1 MTGLATTVVSAG
13 QRRRPRR
20 LSRRVGVVC
29 CVLVPGVLLA
39 AVIAVGTGTVQIPPA
54 RAVLVV
60 ADALGWSG
68 VDVPAA
74 ERAVLLYVRMPRV
87 VVGAVVGAALSVAG
101 VAMQGVFRNPLAEPG
116 VIGVSAGAALGA
128 VTALYFGLTQ
138 LSVWLLPGLAFVG
151 ATVAVLVVFVVAQ
164 LARRRVAS
172 TMLLIGIAVNALLGS
187 AISIMIA
194 TATTE
199 EDLRSIMFWLQG
211 GLDARTWQHVK
222 LITVP
227 VLVGCAV
234 LMTFARDRNVR
245 VLGDDQGRA
254 SGVDVARS
262 RTVIMV
268 LAAMVTGVAV
278 SVTGTISF
286 VGMVVPHALRLVL
299 GADHRLLLPAS
310 ALGGAMFLVLADL
323 VARTAF
329 GPVTLQVGVI
339 TSIIG
344 APVLLL
350 FVLRNRRTVL

>member
-1 MTGLATTVVSAG
+1 M
-13 QRRRPRR
+13 P
-20 LSRRVGVVC
+20 GVV
-29 CVLVPGVLLA
+29 LTA
-39 AVIAVGTGTVQIPPA
+39 AIAVGTGTVQISPV
-54 RAVLVV
+54 RASLVV
-60 ADALGWSG
+60 ADALGWSE

-87 VVGAVVGAALSVAG
+87 VVGAIVGAALSVAG
-101 VAMQGVFRNPLAEPG
+101 VAMQGIFRNPLAEPG
-116 VIGVSAGAALGA
+116 VIGVSSGAALGA

-138 LSVWLLPGLAFVG
+138 LSPWLLPSLAFAG
-151 ATVAVLVVFVVAQ
+151 ATLAALVVFVVAQ
-164 LARRRVAS
+164 LARRQVAS

-222 LITVP
+222 LIIVP
-227 VLVGCAV
+227 VVLGCLV
-234 LMTFARDRNVR
+234 LMAFARDLNVM

-268 LAAMVTGVAV
+268 LAALVTGVAV

-286 VGMVVPHALRLVL
+286 VGMVVPHALRLLL

-310 ALGGAMFLVLADL
+310 ALGGAVFLVLADL

>member
-1 MTGLATTVVSAG
+1 M
-13 QRRRPRR
+13 P
-20 LSRRVGVVC
+20 GVV
-29 CVLVPGVLLA
+29 LTA
-39 AVIAVGTGTVQIPPA
+39 AIAVGTGTVQISPV
-54 RAVLVV
+54 RASLVV
-60 ADALGWSG
+60 ADALGWSE

-87 VVGAVVGAALSVAG
+87 VVGAIVGAALSVAG
-101 VAMQGVFRNPLAEPG
+101 VAMQGIFRNPLAEPG
-116 VIGVSAGAALGA
+116 VIGVSSGAALGA

-138 LSVWLLPGLAFVG
+138 LSPWLLPSLAFAG
-151 ATVAVLVVFVVAQ
+151 ATLAVLVVFVVAQ
-164 LARRRVAS
+164 LARRQVAS

-222 LITVP
+222 LIIVP
-227 VLVGCAV
+227 VVLGCLV
-234 LMTFARDRNVR
+234 LMAFARDLNVM

-268 LAAMVTGVAV
+268 LAALVTGVAV

-286 VGMVVPHALRLVL
+286 VGMVVPHALRLLL

-310 ALGGAMFLVLADL
+310 ALGGAVFLVLADL